1 MSVITSIVSQKKHR
15 NRYSIFVDNQF
26 YAGVDTAVVE
36 QLNLKK
42 GLEVDSA
49 KLATILE
56 QEEYQRAKQYLFR
69 LLSRRLYSCAE
80 VRKKLNARGYEP
92 DLIEKVITEFI
103 NQEWLDDTQFAT
115 LWVESRI
122 RFKPRGIA
130 LIRRELNQKGLEKE
144 IINEVLAKYTDSK
157 AEFDRAIAA
166 LKKKK
171 NYTTEKD
178 ALKRKRK
185 IYSYLARRGFSID
198 TIEQVLNQLKKLNA
212 D

>member
-1 MSVITSIVSQKKHR
+1 MSFITAISPQKKHR

-26 YAGVDTAVVE
+26 YAGVDAAVVE

-56 QEEYQRAKQYLFR
+56 QEEYQRAKTYLFR

-80 VRKKLNARGYEP
+80 VRKKLNDRGYEP
-92 DLIEKVITEFI
+92 ELIEKIITEFI
-103 NQEWLDDTQFAT
+103 NQDWLDDTQFAT
-115 LWVESRI
+115 QWVESRI

-130 LIRRELNQKGLEKE
+130 LIRRELIQKGIAKE
-144 IINEVLAKYTDSK
+144 VITEVLAKYTDSE
-157 AEFDRAIAA
+157 AEFDRALTA

-171 NYTTEKD
+171 NYTTEPD
-178 ALKRKRK
+178 RIKRKRK
-185 IYSYLARRGFSID
+185 IYAYLARRGFNPD
-198 TIEQVLNQLKKLNA
+198 TINQVMNQFKQP
-212 D
+212 